1 MRMSSIRYAITRWP
15 ASIVGCWLRNE
26 LWDVFNR
33 QIEESEAL
41 HSFVS
46 KTDVFRDVYKS
57 KRHVAISTQRLSA
70 CFTVSQTFYC
80 LYDHGMQKAGVRRH
94 RPDAL
99 PRDGNETTPPIL
111 AMFAVPRS
119 VLPY

>member
-15 ASIVGCWLRNE
+15 AGIVGCWLRNE

-46 KTDVFRDVYKS
+46 KTDVFGMSIKVSVTWPSPRTL
-57 KRHVAISTQRLSA
+57 KRMFYRESNFLLS
-70 CFTVSQTFYC
+70 
-80 LYDHGMQKAGVRRH
+80 VR
-94 RPDAL
+94 
-99 PRDGNETTPPIL
+99 PRNARGRCPKTP
-111 AMFAVPRS
+111 ARRFARGWE
-119 VLPY
+119 

>member
-57 KRHVAISTQRLSA
+57 KRHVDISTQRLSA

-94 RPDAL
+94 RP
-99 PRDGNETTPPIL
+99 RR
-111 AMFAVPRS
+111 FARGWE
-119 VLPY
+119 

>member
-46 KTDVFRDVYKS
+46 KTDVY
-57 KRHVAISTQRLSA
+57 
-70 CFTVSQTFYC
+70 
-80 LYDHGMQKAGVRRH
+80 
-94 RPDAL
+94 
-99 PRDGNETTPPIL
+99 ETG
-111 AMFAVPRS
+111 
-119 VLPY
+119 

>member
-80 LYDHGMQKAGVRRH
+80 LYDHGMQEAGVRRH
-94 RPDAL
+94 RP
-99 PRDGNETTPPIL
+99 RR
-111 AMFAVPRS
+111 FARGWE
-119 VLPY
+119 